1 MVDGVLEPVVGLL
14 GDAVFVALAAIDA
27 SGAETV
33 VVQQRGVIVVKGTAA
48 AAFHLVGGGRG
59 ISERSIWGTP
69 PRVQRAFCSPCCKA
83 RKVSPAAISA

>member
-33 VVQQRGVIVVKGTAA
+33 VVQQRGVIVVKGRIASTKPLPNANGC
-48 AAFHLVGGGRG
+48 L
-59 ISERSIWGTP
+59 
-69 PRVQRAFCSPCCKA
+69 K
-83 RKVSPAAISA
+83 